1 MSSKTDTLELS
12 VTATTATDALYWLE
26 HIALRDRW
34 SARLRFTLT
43 LCADEALNNIVSHAF
58 TPGHPAAIH
67 LTLRQTR
74 REVSLHIADNGAA
87 YDPTQ
92 ALPPPLARSLD
103 DAQPGGHGLRLMRH
117 FMHALSYQRRDGWN
131 HLTLTSHSAPES

>member
-92 ALPPPLARSLD
+92 ALSPSGP
-103 DAQPGGHGLRLMRH
+103 QPGRRATGRARPAADAPL
-117 FMHALSYQRRDGWN
+117 HARAQLPAPRRMEPSHPDITLS
-131 HLTLTSHSAPES
+131 A

>member
-1 MSSKTDTLELS
+1 M
-12 VTATTATDALYWLE
+12 
-26 HIALRDRW
+26 
-34 SARLRFTLT
+34 
-43 LCADEALNNIVSHAF
+43 SHAF

-92 ALPPPLARSLD
+92 ALSPPLARSLD

>member
-92 ALPPPLARSLD
+92 ALSPLWPAAWTTRNR
-103 DAQPGGHGLRLMRH
+103 AGTACG
-117 FMHALSYQRRDGWN
+117 
-131 HLTLTSHSAPES
+131 

>member
-74 REVSLHIADNGAA
+74 RKSACTL
-87 YDPTQ
+87 PTT
-92 ALPPPLARSLD
+92 APPTTPRRLFPPLARSLD